1 MPLMRKSLVTVSSPA
16 LGDERPSVLP
26 VVPEHGDNLHIPAK
40 SDETDL
46 CDILPDLNQ
55 TAYVWDIA
63 KDQIAWESNAT
74 RVLGLPDEA
83 DITTSSAYHKLICPE
98 HITRRLEMTLGIRSD
113 EVENGVPYRVQY
125 RFRPHGPRGANSF
138 WIEDFGRWWPGDD
151 GLAVHARG
159 GVRVVSNQYVE
170 AQRRL
175 YGSDHDDLTGLLN
188 RVRLME
194 TLTISIKQAQEQC
207 RSGVFMIA
215 SVNNLSSINETLGFE
230 VGDEMIAA
238 AGRVLRGDL
247 RQGDT
252 IGRYSSN
259 KFGII
264 LQDYAASEM
273 GAVARR
279 LIATVRQTGLLLK
292 TCQLS
297 GSISIGGVCFP
308 KQVESASQAL
318 NCALH
323 ALQCARGNRGD
334 TFVSHMPDKKRET
347 KRMRSLAISDEI
359 VSALRENR
367 ISVVAQPVICSS
379 SGKPTH
385 YECLARLYKTDGRAI
400 SPCEFMPVSEE
411 LGLSGMIDL
420 RVLEIAA
427 DLLNKHPWLN
437 LSINVS
443 GLTTFDSSWMGELCG
458 LFKNDRTLTKRLI
471 IEITETALIEDIDQA
486 LTFIDTVRNSGA
498 ASRSMISGLAI
509 LRLRT

>member
-1 MPLMRKSLVTVSSPA
+1 
-16 LGDERPSVLP
+16 
-26 VVPEHGDNLHIPAK
+26 
-40 SDETDL
+40 
-46 CDILPDLNQ
+46 
-55 TAYVWDIA
+55 
-63 KDQIAWESNAT
+63 
-74 RVLGLPDEA
+74 
-83 DITTSSAYHKLICPE
+83 
-98 HITRRLEMTLGIRSD
+98 
-113 EVENGVPYRVQY
+113 
-125 RFRPHGPRGANSF
+125 
-138 WIEDFGRWWPGDD
+138 
-151 GLAVHARG
+151 
-159 GVRVVSNQYVE
+159 VRVVSDRYVD

-175 YGSDHDDLTGLLN
+175 YGSDLDDLTGLLN

-194 TLTISIKQAQEQC
+194 TLTATIKQAKEQC
-207 RSGVFMIA
+207 RSGVFMVA

-247 RQGDT
+247 REGDT

-264 LQDYAASEM
+264 LHDYTACEM
-273 GAVARR
+273 GPVAER
-279 LIATVRQTGLLLK
+279 LMASVRQTGLLTK
-292 TCQLS
+292 SCQLS
-297 GSISIGGVCFP
+297 GSISIGGVSFP
-308 KQVESASQAL
+308 RQVVSASQAL

-347 KRMRSLAISDEI
+347 KRKRSLAISDEI
-359 VSALRENR
+359 VCALRENR
-367 ISVVAQPVICSS
+367 ISVAAQPIVCAS
-379 SGKPTH
+379 SGEATH
-385 YECLARLYKTDGRAI
+385 YECLARLFQTDGRAI

-443 GLTTFDSSWMGELCG
+443 GLTTFDSNWIGELCG
-458 LFKNDRTLTKRLI
+458 LFQNDRSLTKRLI

-486 LTFIDTVRNSGA
+486 LTFIDTVKELGCRVAIDDFGAGYTSFKNLKRLPVDMVKIDGSFVKNLASDVGDQVFVKAMAELAQTFGLEIVAEWVADEESAQLLRESGITHLQGYLYGEPFSPEELDQLRPEG
-498 ASRSMISGLAI
+498 ASR
-509 LRLRT
+509 